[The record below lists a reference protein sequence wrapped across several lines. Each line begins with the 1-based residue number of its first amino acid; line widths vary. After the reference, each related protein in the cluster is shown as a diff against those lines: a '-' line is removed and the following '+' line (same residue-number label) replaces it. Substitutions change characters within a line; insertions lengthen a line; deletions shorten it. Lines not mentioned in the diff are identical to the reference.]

1 MIRDIVGII
10 LLLSVTAGASSLSE
24 LKQVQDNQQL
34 ARFMHRMVTEDINPE
49 EFLNGIR
56 SADKLNIAS
65 YKIEIP
71 MREVYGTIVAERFQV
86 ELGKDFYER
95 GKKYDVRATCSLT
108 DEKNEKW
115 RFNIIV
121 FEQRQYN
128 LMEQL
133 LRKQIDRAKSGK

>member
-1 MIRDIVGII
+1 MIRDIIGII
-10 LLLSVTAGASSLSE
+10 LLLGVTADASSLSE

-34 ARFMHRMVTEDINPE
+34 ARFIHRMVTEDINPE

-56 SADKLNIAS
+56 SSDKLNIAS

-71 MREVYGTIVAERFQV
+71 TREVYGTIVAERFQV

-133 LRKQIDRAKSGK
+133 LKKQIDRAKSGK

>member
-133 LRKQIDRAKSGK
+133 LKKQIDKAKKGK

>member
-34 ARFMHRMVTEDINPE
+34 ARFMHRMVTEGINPE

>member
-1 MIRDIVGII
+1 MIRDIIGII
-10 LLLSVTAGASSLSE
+10 LLLGVTAGASSLSE

-34 ARFMHRMVTEDINPE
+34 ARFIHRMVTEDINPE

-56 SADKLNIAS
+56 SSDKLNIAT
-65 YKIEIP
+65 YKTEIP
-71 MREVYGTIVAERFQV
+71 TREVYGTIVAERFQV

-121 FEQRQYN
+121 FDQRQYN
-128 LMEQL
+128 LMEEL
-133 LRKQIDRAKSGK
+133 LKKQIDRAKSGK